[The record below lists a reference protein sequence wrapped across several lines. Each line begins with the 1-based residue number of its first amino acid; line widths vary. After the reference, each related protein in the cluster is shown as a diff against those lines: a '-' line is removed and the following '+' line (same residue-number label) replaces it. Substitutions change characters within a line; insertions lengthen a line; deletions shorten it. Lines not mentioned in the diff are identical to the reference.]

1 MKCVVNWIPLRNCV
15 RSRNAQPYL
24 KIAREGFSEC
34 SIRVQNAAML
44 AGTLLHPSIEC
55 WNAHIAPSLHPSILK
70 LQSTFIHTIVLQ
82 NASFRNQCGAQQLR
96 GWKRGGE
103 TNGVEAAARETS
115 RVEAAAR
122 RIAAA
127 RHAPTS

>member
-1 MKCVVNWIPLRNCV
+1 M
-15 RSRNAQPYL
+15 
-24 KIAREGFSEC
+24 
-34 SIRVQNAAML
+34 
-44 AGTLLHPSIEC
+44 LHPSTKCCNARWHIAASEYRMLEC
-55 WNAHIAPSLHPSILK
+55 SHRSIAPSEHPSILK